1 LRLDLKPSSR
11 MPPSPGPV
19 VLVVMDG
26 VGVGR
31 GDDGDAVALAR
42 TPVLDFLTGAS
53 AYRHLRASGTAVG
66 LPTDEDMGNSEVGH
80 NAMGAGRIFDQGA
93 RLVNRAIESGEIFR
107 TPIWKSI
114 EERCAKGGALHLIGL
129 LSDGN
134 VHSHESHL
142 HALLRGAE
150 RSGIKDVCVHVLLD
164 GRDVPETS
172 ALTYVDGL
180 EKVLAK
186 INAQGNRRYRI
197 ASGGGRMTTT
207 MDRYENDWGM
217 VERGWK
223 AQVHGEERQFSSVR
237 EAIETLRSENPGI
250 IDQYLPSFV
259 IAESGKPVGMMK
271 DGDCVILFNFR
282 GDRAIE
288 VSRAFDE
295 GPEFNKFDRGRTPD
309 VLFAGMT
316 LYDGEYQIP
325 KTYLVAPP
333 AIDRTMSEY
342 LATMRVPQFVVS
354 ETQKFGHMTYFW
366 NGNRGGMFDPK
377 TETYLEVPS
386 DRVPFDQR
394 PWMKAAEISDAVLDA
409 LRGNTHRFLRLNF
422 ANGDMVG
429 HTGQLL
435 PTVVAM
441 EALDLALGRILNG
454 VRAAKATL
462 VVTAD
467 HGNAEDMV
475 ERDKSGGPLRRDDGT
490 LKGKTSHTTNPVGI
504 WIHRPDGPEIHLRK
518 DLPDAGLANLASTLL
533 ELLGFVPPNDYLPSL
548 IS

>member
-1 LRLDLKPSSR
+1 
-11 MPPSPGPV
+11 
-19 VLVVMDG
+19 MDG
-26 VGVGR
+26 VGIGR

-42 TPVLDFLTGAS
+42 TPVLDFLTGSS
-53 AYRHLRASGTAVG
+53 AYRHFRAHGTAVG

-93 RLVNRAIESGEIFR
+93 RLVNRALETGEIFR
-107 TPIWKSI
+107 TPVWKNI
-114 EERCAKGGALHLIGL
+114 EARGKKGGALHLIGL

-134 VHSHESHL
+134 VHSHEAHL
-142 HALLRGAE
+142 HALLRGAD
-150 RSGIKDVCVHVLLD
+150 RSGLNDVFVHILLD

-172 ALTYVDGL
+172 APTYVDRL
-180 EKVLAK
+180 EKVLAE
-186 INAQGNRRYRI
+186 INAKGNRHYRI

-223 AQVHGEERQFSSVR
+223 AQVHGEGRPFASAR
-237 EAIETLRSENPGI
+237 EAIETLRAENPGI
-250 IDQYLPSFV
+250 IDQYLPTFV
-259 IAESGKPVGMMK
+259 IAENGKPVGK
-271 DGDCVILFNFR
+271 IKNGDSVVLFNFR

-288 VSRAFDE
+288 ACRAFDE
-295 GPEFNKFDRGRTPD
+295 GPEFSKFDRGRVPE
-309 VLFAGMT
+309 LFFAGMT

-325 KTYLVAPP
+325 KNYLVPPP

-342 LATMRVPQFVVS
+342 LAAMGVPQFVVS

-409 LRGNTHRFLRLNF
+409 LRGNKHRFLRLNF

-429 HTGQLL
+429 HTGRLL

-441 EALDLALGRILNG
+441 ETLDLALGRVLSG
-454 VRAAKATL
+454 VRAAGATL

-475 ERDKSGGPLRRDDGT
+475 ERDKHGAPLRKEDGS
-490 LKGKTSHTTNPVGI
+490 LRGKTSHTTNPVGL
-504 WIHRPDGPEIHLRK
+504 WIHRPQGAQIQLRR

-533 ELLGFVPPNDYLPSL
+533 EILGFAPPEDYLPSL
-548 IS
+548 IE